1 MSLTLS
7 EKPSAHRATENP
19 AEYEGSDFAGNAL
32 RILHRILIRLRW
44 AAFEGTDPN
53 TIGWMLDDIEYI
65 GVLVMESRT
74 NAGPEQIADFRMHLL
89 GLETKYPAFGKL
101 TQIFDTWQSEKGG

>member
-7 EKPSAHRATENP
+7 EKPSAHRTIESP
-19 AEYEGSDFAGNAL
+19 AEHDASDFAGNAL
-32 RILHRILIRLRW
+32 RILHRILVRLRS

-65 GVLVMESRT
+65 GVLVVESRA
-74 NAGPEQIADFRMHLL
+74 NAGPEQIANFRTHLL
-89 GLETKYPAFGKL
+89 GLETKYPTFGKL
-101 TQIFDTWQSEKGG
+101 TAVFDAWQSEKGE